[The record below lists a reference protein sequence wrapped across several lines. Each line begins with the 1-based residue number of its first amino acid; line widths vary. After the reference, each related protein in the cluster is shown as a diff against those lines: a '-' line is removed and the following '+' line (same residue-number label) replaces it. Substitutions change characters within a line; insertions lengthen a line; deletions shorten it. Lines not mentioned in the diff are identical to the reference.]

1 MEETGII
8 YSVRDIFEH
17 QRFKGVTYRIPDY
30 QRGYKW
36 TPDNVRAL
44 LNDVW
49 NFNGKGEQFYCLQN
63 ITIILSS
70 DRKYFNVIDGQ
81 QRLTTLSIVL
91 SYLKE
96 EDLVKKRINYEI
108 RKSTATFLEK
118 HIFSRKCWK
127 DGGYKYNPRHQDE
140 YYIMSAAEAVADWFD
155 KTKVDKLAFKDKLL
169 SHTKLIVNE
178 VDGNEYQTFSN
189 LNGVRVPLDASDLI
203 RAMMVTYSVKEGKES
218 VDIGPY
224 RVRMGA
230 EIDTFAAEWSDPELT
245 RFYSQFLP
253 EELSRK
259 AKESRFDYVEHPIN
273 LLYLLFLLQKNGEES
288 VSLSSFENYLKKEP
302 GAFSLIKEFDAILQ
316 EWYND
321 NALYH
326 YLGYLFFNYKYR
338 VKFTEVFQLWL
349 GSSNRTEFRQAV
361 KKKICECLMLD
372 FKPSEQEK
380 AEGKTNRDILLSS
393 LRFNLTTNW
402 YTHPNLPQILVF
414 NDILTS
420 IKSNSLGRIPVSYL
434 KINNEDREHIS
445 CQTPNDKELNN
456 KDRWRADLQELE
468 RFELP
473 GNDKAK
479 FLSNIRSLKT
489 KIEQADE
496 ITNELKEEIIDSL
509 TQFGLNS
516 IGNIVLLNLSVNRG
530 YGNSPFMAKRVAIIN
545 NYFNNNT
552 NDKQSIKSKNAY
564 IRPFTMR
571 TFLSNL
577 DGTDNHAEKNNW
589 TLVDIKSNAEIIA
602 SAVESFINETL

>member
-1 MEETGII
+1 MAELI
-8 YSVRDIFEH
+8 YNVRKVFCDYLKS
-17 QRFKGVTYRIPDY
+17 QKCKYYNIPEY

-70 DRKYFNVIDGQ
+70 DGNYFNVIDGQ

-91 SYLKE
+91 SYLQK
-96 EDLVKKRINYEI
+96 EDLVKERINYEI
-108 RKSTATFLEK
+108 RKSTASFLEK
-118 HIFSRKCWK
+118 DIFSRKCWE
-127 DGGYKYNPRHQDE
+127 DGYKHNPQHQDE
-140 YYIMSAAEAVADWFD
+140 YYIMRAAEAVADWFT
-155 KTKVDKLAFKDKLL
+155 KSKVDKLAFEKKLL
-169 SHTKLIVNE
+169 CHTKLIVNK
-178 VDGNEYQTFSN
+178 VTSNEYQTFSN

-203 RAMMVTYSVKEGKES
+203 RAMMVTYSVKEGKEN
-218 VDIGPY
+218 VDIDPY

-230 EIDTFAAEWSDPELT
+230 EIDAFAVEWSDPELK

-259 AKESRFDYVEHPIN
+259 AKELRFDYVEHPIN

-288 VSLSSFENYLKKEP
+288 VSLSGFENYLKKEP

-326 YLGYLFFNYKYR
+326 YLGYLFFNYKFR

-402 YTHPNLPQILVF
+402 YTHPNLSQILIL

-456 KDRWRADLQELE
+456 KDRWREDLQELE
-468 RFELP
+468 LFEFP
-473 GNDKAK
+473 DNDKAK
-479 FLSNIRSLKT
+479 FLSNICSLKT
-489 KIEQADE
+489 KIELADE
-496 ITNELKEEIIDSL
+496 ITNELKEEIIESL

-530 YGNSPFMAKRVAIIN
+530 YRNSPFMAKRVAIIN

-552 NDKQSIKSKNAY
+552 KDKQSIKSKNAF
-564 IRPFTMR
+564 IRPLTMR

-577 DGTDNHAEKNNW
+577 DGTENRAEKNNW
-589 TLVDIKSNAEIIA
+589 TLVDIKRNAEIIA